1 MRDRVSVVCKC
12 EDSVACTGIGVQS
25 MITDDAFNG
34 GLRIDL
40 IVTRLVVVGT
50 HSSVQTRSAPPAV
63 PTLCE
68 PFNIETLSRRVEI
81 SYRVMNEEKAYDI
94 NQIQCSTVHSLSYF
108 FLLGSFFLY
117 GFFFSTFKFLVL
129 FKFLGRFFL
138 AGNVPTFFGD
148 EFFQK

>member
-1 MRDRVSVVCKC
+1 
-12 EDSVACTGIGVQS
+12 
-25 MITDDAFNG
+25 
-34 GLRIDL
+34 
-40 IVTRLVVVGT
+40 
-50 HSSVQTRSAPPAV
+50 
-63 PTLCE
+63 
-68 PFNIETLSRRVEI
+68 
-81 SYRVMNEEKAYDI
+81 MNEEKAYDI

>member
-108 FLLGSFFLY
+108 LSPWILFSLWFLFP
-117 GFFFSTFKFLVL
+117 TFKFLVL